1 MAPHSSTL
9 AWKIPWMEEPGGLQS
24 MRSWRVGHD
33 WATSLSL
40 STFMHWRRKWQPTP
54 VFLPGESHGRRSL
67 VGWVHGVAQSLT
79 RLKWLSSISP
89 GYGVCYLVERPGV
102 KQTKVWLLILL
113 IFWQYN
119 LEMSFSLSQTHV
131 QDILSET
138 ASVRIYSPIQNMSVL
153 RDWRYVHNQWIC
165 PCIHTSVLNRGWINL
180 LNKIPEHWNIYILEK
195 QRLSGGI
202 ELMQYFRTE
211 GMFIRVQ
218 LVFYLAIVEKERV
231 SLILGVL

>member
-1 MAPHSSTL
+1 MCS
-9 AWKIPWMEEPGGLQS
+9 
-24 MRSWRVGHD
+24 
-33 WATSLSL
+33 
-40 STFMHWRRKWQPTP
+40 
-54 VFLPGESHGRRSL
+54 
-67 VGWVHGVAQSLT
+67 
-79 RLKWLSSISP
+79 
-89 GYGVCYLVERPGV
+89 LVERLGISKLRSV
-102 KQTKVWLLILL
+102 LILL

-131 QDILSET
+131 QDILSKT
-138 ASVRIYSPIQNMSVL
+138 TSVGIYSPIQNMSVL
-153 RDWRYVHNQWIC
+153 RDWRYVHDQWIC

-195 QRLSGGI
+195 QRLSAGI

-231 SLILGVL
+231 SLILGVLQRRLNYAWDPKGRETDWCDCPKEYIWWKLWLYPILRAFILWSCSDILPSSQTLVGEHSSKVQRLQSPIMNASKNIETYTFRILCLSLSPLF